1 MILQLKQYLSEPLT
15 QTKIRKMHDVLLIS
29 TLCRSTHC
37 YTYNSSIF
45 HIVAVDDKAA
55 VTFSSI
61 IDAIKSITVNHTIAK
76 CLN

>member
-15 QTKIRKMHDVLLIS
+15 QTKIRKMHDV
-29 TLCRSTHC
+29 CRSIHC

-55 VTFSSI
+55 VIFSSI

>member
-1 MILQLKQYLSEPLT
+1 MYFNKWVKNEAKFSNRT
-15 QTKIRKMHDVLLIS
+15 NLIFHY
-29 TLCRSTHC
+29 TLICRSIHC

-45 HIVAVDDKAA
+45 YIVAVDDKAA
-55 VTFSSI
+55 VIFSSI

>member
-1 MILQLKQYLSEPLT
+1 MILQLEQYLSEPLT
-15 QTKIRKMHDVLLIS
+15 QTISKKRHDVLLI
-29 TLCRSTHC
+29 CRSIHC

-55 VTFSSI
+55 VIFSSI